1 MLEDDD
7 EDELDSWSEEE
18 FPFACA
24 VLLVVDFL
32 FFGGASVLGGSFLAL
47 PDLDC
52 RLVFFLDE
60 EEASFGGELLF
71 LSGDGGEEEEEEESL
86 VAPPRG
92 SSTAIVA
99 ATVCH
104 SWGRLGGRLFVAE
117 VLLAPTAAGACLDAA
132 RATMAE
138 DKRGFIVLS

>member
-18 FPFACA
+18 FPLACA

-52 RLVFFLDE
+52 RLVFFLDDG
-60 EEASFGGELLF
+60 EASFWGELLF
-71 LSGDGGEEEEEEESL
+71 LSGDGKEEEEEEESL

-92 SSTAIVA
+92 SSTAIAA
-99 ATVCH
+99 ATVRH
-104 SWGRLGGRLFVAE
+104 SWGRSGGRLAE
-117 VLLAPTAAGACLDAA
+117 VLLAPTAAGASLDAA

-138 DKRGFIVLS
+138 DKRGFIVLR